1 LKDCVLVLHDR
12 SEVAEIGIILGIN
25 AHSLMWMVEG
35 GPDGNADHYPKNK
48 SEQKL
53 LHNKIRKE
61 THPSLVGERNCASY
75 DVVVVVDSG
84 QFPVTDRVG

>member
-1 LKDCVLVLHDR
+1 MSGKERPDTGL
-12 SEVAEIGIILGIN
+12 EVFE
-25 AHSLMWMVEG
+25 V
-35 GPDGNADHYPKNK
+35 
-48 SEQKL
+48 
-53 LHNKIRKE
+53 HNKIRKE